1 MDKIYVFKDGL
12 IRLLP
17 VTVQKSVIH
26 EVFGPTK
33 HWSASS
39 LLTAN
44 IFMESIPEPKCCCL
58 QHYFSEIL
66 ICIHVFYKPM
76 EETSDFIWPTVTI
89 VLEGRLYKHLVDLKC
104 SICDRKR
111 VFFHFA
117 LWYKVLQFL
126 DWIDNFLTL
135 DEQEELI
142 SASALLSSQRHTFT
156 GIADGRV
163 QEGKQFFFFLFY
175 FTGFLVKKK
184 ENKALNS
191 NL

>member
-1 MDKIYVFKDGL
+1 
-12 IRLLP
+12 
-17 VTVQKSVIH
+17 
-26 EVFGPTK
+26 
-33 HWSASS
+33 
-39 LLTAN
+39 
-44 IFMESIPEPKCCCL
+44 MESIPEPKCCCL

-66 ICIHVFYKPM
+66 ICIHVFYKPR

-104 SICDRKR
+104 SIYDRKR

-135 DEQEELI
+135 NEQEELI

-184 ENKALNS
+184 RKQSSQLQFIKKKYFRTLLPLFFNHYLSRKDLQHWWNLLKAEV
-191 NL
+191 